1 MEVKPGQAELTAGEF
16 EADSCPNSDVRQTH
30 RSKRRSIA
38 SAGTRARRR
47 LPCAERRR
55 HLGQAD
61 ALEGCSRGTR
71 FAKIVQQ
78 RDSFSRV
85 TLRTFWNVASERARA
100 QPLSNLS
107 YRLLMHVQQH
117 FAVIFHSGF
126 RAGHA
131 VCASC
136 RNGSAAMG
144 LQVCPKEF
152 WERFLDRL
160 RTVASQLRAG
170 FFRAVA
176 ISCATHSSRRPS
188 AAAKSCYQL
197 RAGFLRTVAAR

>member
-1 MEVKPGQAELTAGEF
+1 MEVEVKPGQAELTAGEL

-85 TLRTFWNVASERARA
+85 TLRTFWNVASERGAGNASERKILGA
-100 QPLSNLS
+100 SDKRNVPRNVGTYVLERVNFGTYVLERVS
-107 YRLLMHVQQH
+107 
-117 FAVIFHSGF
+117 F
-126 RAGHA
+126 RK
-131 VCASC
+131 VCFRKGLKTKPGENTSC
-136 RNGSAAMG
+136 N
-144 LQVCPKEF
+144 C
-152 WERFLDRL
+152 
-160 RTVASQLRAG
+160 
-170 FFRAVA
+170 
-176 ISCATHSSRRPS
+176 
-188 AAAKSCYQL
+188 
-197 RAGFLRTVAAR
+197 